1 MAEQPVT
8 TRRDNPAWWQAVLFP
23 AMAGGLGW
31 GIRGQYGHETGAMIA
46 GLLVS
51 LTLALLLCPRASS
64 LSVARAVAWATV
76 AMGFGGTMTYG
87 QTIGLTQNPGM
98 IGNWE
103 ALSWGMLGLAIKGG
117 IWIGFTGV
125 FLGMGVG
132 GVRYRP
138 LEVLLLMLGLLGAYF
153 LGALLLNSPFDP
165 EHRRLPWIYFS
176 ATWYWEPNATA
187 LEPRPESWGGLLF
200 ALATAIVYSGVRRKD
215 GLALRMALWGLL
227 GGILG
232 FPGGQCLQAFHAWNP
247 ELFRS
252 GLWTWL
258 DPNMN
263 WWNWM
268 ETTFGAIMGGAL
280 GLGLWLNRA
289 RIRMLA
295 DSDVPVS
302 SGAVGAILLSA
313 HLALLIGSEIMDIPA
328 ISSFYDLGL
337 IMGVI
342 PLVAI
347 AGGRFWP
354 YLAILPITMLPIAYK
369 TVFEL
374 VDEKA
379 AISPVAGWT
388 VYFVAPMLLV
398 SAAAVWFR
406 LKAAEGQDGRT
417 FACDALL
424 LCVWMYWFL
433 NFAFF
438 RYSWPWTTWTNRT
451 PNGIIFAVFAVALTA
466 MAWKLR
472 RLPVPEPA
480 DHEN

>member
-1 MAEQPVT
+1 MAERPMAM
-8 TRRDNPAWWQAVLFP
+8 RSENPAWWQAVLFP
-23 AMAGGLGW
+23 ALAGGLGW

-64 LSVARAVAWATV
+64 LSVARAVAWGTV

-103 ALSWGMLGLAIKGG
+103 ALGWGMLGLAIKGG
-117 IWIGFTGV
+117 IWIGFAGV
-125 FLGMGVG
+125 FLGMGLS

-176 ATWYWEPNATA
+176 ATWYWEPSATE

-200 ALATAIVYSGVRRKD
+200 ALATAIAYSGVRRKD
-215 GLALRMALWGLL
+215 RLALRMALWGLL

-295 DSDVPVS
+295 DSDVPVT
-302 SGAVGAILLSA
+302 SGAVGAILLTA
-313 HLALLIGSEIMDIPA
+313 HLALLIGSEIMDIPV

-388 VYFVAPMLLV
+388 VYFAAPVAMAL
-398 SAAAVWFR
+398 AAAVWFR

-417 FACDALL
+417 FARQALL

-438 RYSWPWTTWTNRT
+438 RYSWPWTTWTSRT
-451 PNGIIFAVFAVALTA
+451 PNGISFAVFAVALTA

-472 RLPVPEPA
+472 RLPAPEPA
-480 DHEN
+480 VQEN